1 MVELKEWES
10 FFVAQAGAAAALTG
24 LIFVAVSINLA
35 KILEYPHLPGRA
47 GESLMFFVQNLFVS
61 VIGLVPH
68 VALWV
73 FAGLVAALGLSN
85 TFVAIRGIAAHF
97 SATGDQK
104 WTVQWSWILPRALMS
119 LAATVPLLAAGVLLL
134 LGNDWAMPVLVAA
147 TLASYGAG
155 ILNAWIL
162 LVEILR

>member
-24 LIFVAVSINLA
+24 LIFVAVSINLS

-47 GESLMFFVQNLFVS
+47 GESLMFFVQILFLAV
-61 VIGLVPH
+61 VGLVPH
-68 VALWV
+68 VAPWIFSGAV
-73 FAGLVAALGLSN
+73 TVIGAGGAVVAL
-85 TFVAIRGIAAHF
+85 RGIAAHF
-97 SATGDQK
+97 GATGDQK
-104 WTVQWSWILPRALMS
+104 WTVQLSWILPRALLS
-119 LAATVPLLAAGVLLL
+119 LAATLPLLAAGVLALA
-134 LGNDWAMPVLVAA
+134 GSDWAMPVLVAGV
-147 TLASYGAG
+147 LASYGAG